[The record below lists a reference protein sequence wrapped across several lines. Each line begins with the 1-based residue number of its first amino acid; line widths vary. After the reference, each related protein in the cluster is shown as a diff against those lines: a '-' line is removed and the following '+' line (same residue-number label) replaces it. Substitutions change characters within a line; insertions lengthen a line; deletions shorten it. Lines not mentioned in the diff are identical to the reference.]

1 LNGTNHIILHIP
13 HDSAFIPEEEKS
25 RYLLT
30 DAELEEEVRRMTDH
44 FTYQLV
50 EGFLP
55 TEQVIRA
62 GVSRLVL
69 DVERFTEDYREP
81 MSNVGMEVLYE
92 KTSDGRPLRR
102 KLSSEERR
110 GLLDKWYFPHQRR
123 LADAVDSTLERF
135 GKALIIDIHSYPLV
149 PLGYELSKEAH
160 RPQVCIGTDEYH
172 TSPLLAQTAHNIF
185 RDYGF
190 ETDLN
195 TPFSGAIVPARHYR
209 KDPSVSSIMI
219 EIRRDTYM
227 EEEGSKRGMNFFEMR
242 GKLHRALEQLGGITP
257 LR

>member
-1 LNGTNHIILHIP
+1 MILHVP
-13 HDSAFIPEEEKS
+13 HDSTYIPEEEKD

-30 DAELEEEVRRMTDH
+30 DTELAEEVRRMTDH
-44 FTYQLV
+44 FTYDLV

-55 TEQVIRA
+55 PEQVIRA

-172 TSPLLAQTAHNIF
+172 TSPLLAQTALNIF

-190 ETDLN
+190 ETALN
-195 TPFSGAIVPARHYR
+195 TPFSGTIAPARHYR
-209 KDPSVSSIMI
+209 KDPRVSSIMI

-227 EEEGSKRGMNFFEMR
+227 DEGKGRRGTNFTKIKE
-242 GKLHRALEQLGGITP
+242 KLHRALKRMGEMH
-257 LR
+257 

>member
-1 LNGTNHIILHIP
+1 MNGTNHMILHVP

-55 TEQVIRA
+55 PEQVIRA

-81 MSNVGMEVLYE
+81 MSNVGMGVLYE

-110 GLLDKWYFPHQRR
+110 GLLDKWYFPHHRR
-123 LADAVDSTLERF
+123 LTAAVDSALERF
-135 GKALIIDIHSYPLV
+135 EKALIIDIHSYPLV

-160 RPQVCIGTDEYH
+160 RPQICIGTDEYH
-172 TSPLLAQTAHNIF
+172 TSPLQAQTALNIF

-190 ETDLN
+190 ETALN
-195 TPFSGAIVPARHYR
+195 TPFSGTIVPAAHYR
-209 KDPSVSSIMI
+209 KDPRVSSIMI

-227 EEEGSKRGMNFFEMR
+227 DEGKGKRGTNFSEMR
-242 GKLHRALEQLGGITP
+242 RKLNRALEE
-257 LR
+257 LRETN

>member
-1 LNGTNHIILHIP
+1 MNGTNHMILHIP

-55 TEQVIRA
+55 PEQVIRA

-81 MSNVGMEVLYE
+81 MSNVGMGVLYE

-110 GLLDKWYFPHQRR
+110 SLLDKWHFPHHRR
-123 LADAVDSTLERF
+123 LTDAVNRALERF
-135 GKALIIDIHSYPLV
+135 EKALIIDIHSYPLV

-160 RPQVCIGTDEYH
+160 KPQICIGTDEYH
-172 TSPLLAQTAHNIF
+172 TSPLQAQTALNIF

-190 ETDLN
+190 ETAMN
-195 TPFSGAIVPARHYR
+195 TPFSGTIVPAAHYR
-209 KDPSVSSIMI
+209 KDPRVSSIMI
-219 EIRRDTYM
+219 EIRRDLYM
-227 EEEGSKRGMNFFEMR
+227 DEGTCKRGMNFSEML
-242 GKLHRALEQLGGITP
+242 GKLNRALKQLGETH
-257 LR
+257 

>member
-1 LNGTNHIILHIP
+1 MNGTNHMILHIP

-44 FTYQLV
+44 FTYDLV

-55 TEQVIRA
+55 PEQVIRA
-62 GVSRLVL
+62 GVSRFVV

-81 MSNVGMEVLYE
+81 MSNVGMGVLYE

-110 GLLDKWYFPHQRR
+110 GLLDKWYFPHHRR
-123 LADAVDSTLERF
+123 LTAAVDSALERF
-135 GKALIIDIHSYPLV
+135 EKALIIDIHSYPLV

-172 TSPLLAQTAHNIF
+172 TSAQLAQTALRIF
-185 RDYGF
+185 RELGF
-190 ETDLN
+190 ETALN
-195 TPFSGAIVPARHYR
+195 TPFSGTIVPARHYR
-209 KDPSVSSIMI
+209 KDPRVSSIMI

-227 EEEGSKRGMNFFEMR
+227 DEGKGRRGTNFTKIKE
-242 GKLHRALEQLGGITP
+242 KLHRALRRMGEMH
-257 LR
+257 

>member
-1 LNGTNHIILHIP
+1 MNSQSHMLRLVP
-13 HDSAFIPEEEKS
+13 HDSTYIPEEEKS

-55 TEQVIRA
+55 PEQVIRA

-81 MSNVGMEVLYE
+81 MSNVGMGVLYE

-102 KLSSEERR
+102 KLSSEERCS
-110 GLLDKWYFPHQRR
+110 LLDKWYLPHHRR
-123 LADAVDSTLERF
+123 LTDAVNRALERF
-135 GKALIIDIHSYPLV
+135 EKALIIDIHSYPLV

-160 RPQVCIGTDEYH
+160 RPQICIGTDEYH
-172 TSPLLAQTAHNIF
+172 TSPLQAQTALNIF

-190 ETDLN
+190 ETALN
-195 TPFSGAIVPARHYR
+195 TPFSGTIVPAAHYR
-209 KDPSVSSIMI
+209 KDPRVSSIMI

-227 EEEGSKRGMNFFEMR
+227 DKGKGRRGMNFTETR
-242 GKLHRALEQLGGITP
+242 GKLHGALKQL
-257 LR
+257 REMH